1 MRMVELFIF
10 LGGLIAFFLLG
21 FPVAIS
27 IGLTSIFYLIM
38 QNGIGDIPFTMIAQR
53 MLYGV
58 NNFTILAIPLFLL
71 TGKLMNSGKITHKL
85 FGFANILVG
94 YLPGGLGHANVVAS
108 IIFAGMSGSAVAD
121 SAGLGT
127 IEIEAM
133 DNEGYD
139 RDFSAAVTAAS
150 STIGPI
156 VPPSIPAVMI
166 GVMGN
171 LSVSKLLIGGI
182 IPGVLMGLS
191 LMILIWYYSIKFK
204 YPRKPLP
211 TTKIIVSS
219 FKEAFLPLLTPIIL
233 VGGIITGWFTATEA
247 AAVAAVYALVLSMF
261 VYRTVKLAD
270 LWDIFKETLKDTSMI
285 LFIVAT
291 ASLYGWL
298 IVRAQLPIMI
308 SDKIVTLSQNPVVI
322 LLIINAFLLI
332 VGMFM
337 ESLAAITI
345 LTPILVPVVVKLGV
359 DPIHF
364 GVLMNLVLM
373 IGLITPPLGVCLY
386 AVSKV
391 AKRPLGAVVRK
402 TAPFYLPLLLV
413 MLLIT
418 FFPKIITFLP
428 NLLNR

>member
-1 MRMVELFIF
+1 MVDIVIF
-10 LGGLIAFFLLG
+10 LAGLLVLFLLG

-27 IGLTSIFYLIM
+27 IGLTSLLYLSVH
-38 QNGIGDIPFTMIAQR
+38 NGIADIPFTMVAQR

-85 FGFANILVG
+85 FGFANTIVG

-171 LSVSKLLIGGI
+171 LSVSKLLIGGLL
-182 IPGVLMGLS
+182 PGILMGLA
-191 LMILIWYYSIKFK
+191 LMVLIWYYSIKYK
-204 YPRKPLP
+204 YPRKPIPSLKEF
-211 TTKIIVSS
+211 TVS
-219 FKEAFLPLLTPIIL
+219 FKEAILPLLTPIIL
-233 VGGIITGWFTATEA
+233 VGGIISGWFTATEA

-261 VYRTVKLAD
+261 VYRTVKLPD

-298 IVRAQLPIMI
+298 IIRAQIPIM
-308 SDKIVTLSQNPVVI
+308 LSQQITSISQDPLVVL
-322 LLIINAFLLI
+322 LLISGFLLI

-345 LTPILVPVVVKLGV
+345 LTPILVPIVVKLGV

-391 AKRPLGAVVRK
+391 ARRPLGAVVKR
-402 TAPFYLPLLLV
+402 TAPFYIPLIIV
-413 MLLIT
+413 MLLIIL
-418 FFPKIITFLP
+418 FPQIVTFLP
-428 NLLNR
+428 NLVG

>member
-1 MRMVELFIF
+1 
-10 LGGLIAFFLLG
+10 
-21 FPVAIS
+21 
-27 IGLTSIFYLIM
+27 
-38 QNGIGDIPFTMIAQR
+38 
-53 MLYGV
+53 
-58 NNFTILAIPLFLL
+58 
-71 TGKLMNSGKITHKL
+71 
-85 FGFANILVG
+85 
-94 YLPGGLGHANVVAS
+94 VAS

-171 LSVSKLLIGGI
+171 LSVSKLLIGGLL
-182 IPGVLMGLS
+182 PGILMGLA
-191 LMILIWYYSIKFK
+191 LMVLIWYYSIKYK
-204 YPRKPLP
+204 YPRKPIPSLKEF
-211 TTKIIVSS
+211 TVS
-219 FKEAFLPLLTPIIL
+219 FKEAILPLLTPIIL
-233 VGGIITGWFTATEA
+233 VGGIISGWFTATEA

-261 VYRTVKLAD
+261 VYRTVKLPD

-298 IVRAQLPIMI
+298 IIRAQIPIM
-308 SDKIVTLSQNPVVI
+308 LSQQITSISQDPLVVL
-322 LLIINAFLLI
+322 LLISGFLLI

-345 LTPILVPVVVKLGV
+345 LTPILVPIVVKLGV

-391 AKRPLGAVVRK
+391 ARRPLGAVVKR
-402 TAPFYLPLLLV
+402 TAPFYIPLIIV
-413 MLLIT
+413 MLLIIL
-418 FFPKIITFLP
+418 FPQIVTFLP
-428 NLLNR
+428 NLVG